1 MALRSDHQRGFTLIE
16 LLVVMAIIGM
26 LIALFLP
33 AIQAAREAARRSQ
46 CQNNLK
52 QLGLALHS
60 YHDSLS
66 VFPPGYIARDLS
78 DPEDTA
84 PGWGWASMLLPY
96 LDQSPAY
103 ASCNFDLAIHYQAN
117 TTIGRQRLEVLMC
130 PSDTKAGVF
139 DVTDENDVVLAVQV
153 ATNSYAACFGSGGE
167 IGEEPDLSN
176 GMFFRNSKIGV
187 RDIIDGT
194 NSTFALGERVAALS
208 QTPWYGAVP
217 FGIARVTPGAPVH
230 STAIEEA
237 PVQVLAHTG
246 SHPLDHPDSDP
257 DDFFSLHKGGVYFLM
272 GDGSVRFIKSTIDFG
287 VLHSLST
294 RNGQESFS
302 VTDF

>member
-1 MALRSDHQRGFTLIE
+1 MTLRSYHERGFTLIE
-16 LLVVMAIIGM
+16 LLVVMAIIDM

-52 QLGLALHS
+52 QLGLALHN

-84 PGWGWASMLLPY
+84 PGWGWASMPLPD
-96 LDQSPAY
+96 LGQSPMY
-103 ASCNFDLAIHYQAN
+103 SSCNFDLAIQHQAN
-117 TTIGRQRLEVLMC
+117 TTVGRQRLEVLMC

-139 DVTDENDVVLAVQV
+139 DVTDENDVVLGVQV

-176 GMFFRNSKIGV
+176 GMFFRNSKIRV
-187 RDIIDGT
+187 REIIDGT
-194 NSTFALGERVAALS
+194 N
-208 QTPWYGAVP
+208 
-217 FGIARVTPGAPVH
+217 
-230 STAIEEA
+230 
-237 PVQVLAHTG
+237 
-246 SHPLDHPDSDP
+246 
-257 DDFFSLHKGGVYFLM
+257 
-272 GDGSVRFIKSTIDFG
+272 
-287 VLHSLST
+287 
-294 RNGQESFS
+294 
-302 VTDF
+302 